1 MVALGCHSCEYLTL
15 QLLLGRAPLPPSP
28 PSARPPVPCSAK
40 RVALEGRIEPQ
51 AVQARE
57 EAWSRREQQTRDSRV
72 YALLG
77 GSGKAPRPQV
87 VFRLCHCALALV
99 GACKHWYSTYC
110 IPVHTSFLSHT
121 GLMFHPLLSTSPRN
135 STLKDLY
142 YDRLASP
149 PTTLLLQPGVG
160 KQTRKLVMTRRSR
173 RHAAGGAAPAAVAVG
188 SERVGGRRGRRHRE
202 RIRESVMTAP
212 GIPCSAVGASEPKS
226 SAKVMPRGTARQSS
240 DRLPV
245 RSDSRAAIADSNS
258 HALSSPLSHYTR
270 LGAGSVAVR
279 LHAQP
284 LLSPV
289 AGRSLEKV
297 QFSTSGKWRPATA
310 D

>member
-1 MVALGCHSCEYLTL
+1 M
-15 QLLLGRAPLPPSP
+15 
-28 PSARPPVPCSAK
+28 
-40 RVALEGRIEPQ
+40 
-51 AVQARE
+51 
-57 EAWSRREQQTRDSRV
+57 
-72 YALLG
+72 
-77 GSGKAPRPQV
+77 
-87 VFRLCHCALALV
+87 
-99 GACKHWYSTYC
+99 
-110 IPVHTSFLSHT
+110 HTSSLSHT

-149 PTTLLLQPGVG
+149 PTTLPLQPGVG

-173 RHAAGGAAPAAVAVG
+173 RHAAGGAAPAPVAVG

-202 RIRESVMTAP
+202 RFRESVMTAP
-212 GIPCSAVGASEPKS
+212 GIPCSAVGASPPKS

-270 LGAGSVAVR
+270 LSAGSVAVR

-284 LLSPV
+284 LASPV